1 MLRVLLVEDS
11 RFMAKT
17 MKDGLEKAGLE
28 VVGIGEDG
36 NQGVDLF
43 RIHRPDLV
51 LLDITM
57 PNKDGRECL
66 EEIIAEYPSARVIM
80 VTAIKDDDVMKAC
93 LNAGALGFVQ
103 KPVNFNDLK
112 QRAAF
117 FRILEQA
124 MDRR

>member
-1 MLRVLLVEDS
+1 
-11 RFMAKT
+11 MAKT